1 MRLSSVPSYPGN
13 NYRYPSCDPKRPMV
27 RLWNFAMGAPFIS
40 FSTTQASNP
49 ERFTLQLYSLSS
61 FPTRNLSIVLFW
73 VKEVEAW
80 TALGPVQPDPVK
92 WNVSG

>member
-40 FSTTQASNP
+40 FSTTQALLTLGHNCEQTSSSREDERTSNP

-61 FPTRNLSIVLFW
+61 FPTRNLSLR
-73 VKEVEAW
+73 
-80 TALGPVQPDPVK
+80 
-92 WNVSG
+92 S